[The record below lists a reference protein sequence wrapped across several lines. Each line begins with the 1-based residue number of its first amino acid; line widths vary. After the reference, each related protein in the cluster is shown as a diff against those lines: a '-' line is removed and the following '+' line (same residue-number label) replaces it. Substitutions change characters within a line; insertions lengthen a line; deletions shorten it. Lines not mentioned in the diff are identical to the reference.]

1 MNNLKITM
9 SHGGV
14 TQEGD
19 VPHTKLVRV
28 NTRETSGCKD
38 CGTDQDCDDGI
49 SWEPL
54 EFPAYKSMGT
64 GNCYNDATV
73 RGHIK
78 SHRAGV
84 EPRDPVSRAV
94 WDLPSELL
102 GVQHRNDGRNTNQN
116 DTETD
121 AESFANVHF
130 PRIMHLKRIG
140 SGNMAIQHYND
151 TKYFAHFDVSII
163 VTMFQI
169 GMEAE
174 ARDLYHFTKR
184 NRVKN
189 YSVSKV
195 VRLYEIGM
203 RAEACD
209 LHYLS
214 VNSYYL
220 AWIHDS
226 SLDPLWFPT
235 YDAAYVIKLFEIGM
249 EDQAL
254 DLHTRSKPFSTEYST
269 DDMISLAEAG
279 MKDQAVILHKAT
291 INLIE
296 EMRSG
301 EMVDAIVAL
310 STSGRGLKPLAEQV
324 LIFCI
329 SSPS

>member
-1 MNNLKITM
+1 VINLKITM

-19 VPHTKLVRV
+19 EPHTKIVRV
-28 NTRETSGCKD
+28 DNRETSECKD
-38 CGTDQDCDDGI
+38 CGIDQDCDDTI

-84 EPRDPVSRAV
+84 KPRDPVSRAV

-102 GVQHRNDGRNTNQN
+102 GVQHGNDGRNTTQN

-121 AESFANVHF
+121 AERFANVHF
-130 PRIMHLKRIG
+130 PRIMHLKRVG
-140 SGNMAIQHYND
+140 SDNMARQLFYT
-151 TKYFAHFDVSII
+151 TKRFAQFDVSII

-169 GMEAE
+169 GMEPE

-184 NRVKN
+184 NRLKN
-189 YSVSKV
+189 YQVSKV
-195 VRLYEIGM
+195 AWLYEIGM

-209 LHYLS
+209 LHMLS
-214 VNSYYL
+214 VSSYHRSWATDPL
-220 AWIHDS
+220 M
-226 SLDPLWFPT
+226 DPLWFPT
-235 YDAAYVIKLFEIGM
+235 YSAPDVIKLFEMGM

-254 DLHTRSKPFSTEYST
+254 DLHKRSVQFADEYST
-269 DDMISLAEAG
+269 DDIISLAEAG
-279 MKDQAVILHKAT
+279 MKDQAMTLHIQT
-291 INLIE
+291 MDNIMGMSNGLI
-296 EMRSG
+296 
-301 EMVDAIVAL
+301 VDAIVAL
-310 STSGRGLKPLAEQV
+310 TNSTARLKPLAEELLV
-324 LIFCI
+324 RG
-329 SSPS
+329 